1 MGGAQKL
8 PVMYLIDSI
17 MKNVGREYI
26 KLFGH
31 NIISIFCNVFEKVR
45 IFIAF
50 SITYR
55 LVMFSILPTPSSA
68 TVFYKYETVW

>member
-1 MGGAQKL
+1 MVLLQYYNGFRLEIYQYNLFEQVGGAQKL

-31 NIISIFCNVFEKVR
+31 NIINIFCNVFEKVR
-45 IFIAF
+45 IFVAF
-50 SITYR
+50 II
-55 LVMFSILPTPSSA
+55 M
-68 TVFYKYETVW
+68 

>member
-1 MGGAQKL
+1 MSKLRIYQYYLFEQVGGAQKL

-31 NIISIFCNVFEKVR
+31 NIINIFCNVFEKVS
-45 IFIAF
+45 IFCCLIYSHIF
-50 SITYR
+50 D
-55 LVMFSILPTPSSA
+55 F
-68 TVFYKYETVW
+68 KNCGN